1 MACKAELKLE
11 YISQILCVF
20 ENLEML
26 YDFLEF
32 LLAVCFF
39 SSIRFSLR
47 SFLAEHLGHRISLQ
61 VLGIPGS

>member
-32 LLAVCFF
+32 LLQFVFF
-39 SSIRFSLR
+39 PPFVFR
-47 SFLAEHLGHRISLQ
+47 SVHF
-61 VLGIPGS
+61 